1 MTTLFI
7 ARHGQTD
14 WNFEHRWQGHA
25 DPPLNAT
32 GRAQAAELGE
42 ALAGSAIEAVF
53 SSDLRRAA
61 ETAEIVAARLG
72 LLVELDARLR
82 EVDVGEWS
90 GLTAAEV
97 EERYPEGFLRR
108 RGGQTGWTEGEELGA
123 MAERVVAA
131 LLEIAGRHPDGRLLV
146 VTHGGPMRATLGSG
160 YTDVRVLMTHPMTTA
175 QSNQPLHFI
184 QNITVK
190 QNGKAVVEAQI
201 SQAISRNPVF
211 TFRIKGGAKGD
222 KIEVSW
228 LDNKGETSSIEA
240 AVA

>member
-1 MTTLFI
+1 M
-7 ARHGQTD
+7 
-14 WNFEHRWQGHA
+14 
-25 DPPLNAT
+25 
-32 GRAQAAELGE
+32 AA
-42 ALAGSAIEAVF
+42 
-53 SSDLRRAA
+53 
-61 ETAEIVAARLG
+61 
-72 LLVELDARLR
+72 
-82 EVDVGEWS
+82 
-90 GLTAAEV
+90 
-97 EERYPEGFLRR
+97 
-108 RGGQTGWTEGEELGA
+108 
-123 MAERVVAA
+123 
-131 LLEIAGRHPDGRLLV
+131 
-146 VTHGGPMRATLGSG
+146 GPMKMRATLGSG

>member
-1 MTTLFI
+1 M
-7 ARHGQTD
+7 
-14 WNFEHRWQGHA
+14 
-25 DPPLNAT
+25 
-32 GRAQAAELGE
+32 
-42 ALAGSAIEAVF
+42 AG
-53 SSDLRRAA
+53 
-61 ETAEIVAARLG
+61 
-72 LLVELDARLR
+72 
-82 EVDVGEWS
+82 
-90 GLTAAEV
+90 
-97 EERYPEGFLRR
+97 P
-108 RGGQTGWTEGEELGA
+108 
-123 MAERVVAA
+123 MK
-131 LLEIAGRHPDGRLLV
+131 
-146 VTHGGPMRATLGSG
+146 MRATLGSG